1 MSGDGT
7 GAPTSSNA
15 TSSGNKTTCPAQ
27 VNKVCHV
34 KSLKVTVHPK
44 KRDGA
49 PDAKN
54 PMVKGQMAAAA
65 EGQKSLEATL
75 TNNRIAAP
83 AENLVKKQ
91 QFQNEVNQGL
101 SAARQATRDAYDQ
114 SKQAAQQAYQNRSVR
129 GVQGPTGPTA
139 AQKNAMGKVAGAQVN
154 LTAAWLQKAWDREC
168 FELLQRYDLVLET
181 VAGFYPDTDAAW
193 KAGNP
198 RMVSTV
204 DIRVEAET
212 EGTCPENKHLYISA
226 QANKN
231 TGVQFIRSSPP
242 PIGFGATDYKLSPAA
257 WKKGEKKIELVDIMA
272 ATIGQDTRATMNP
285 LVAIVKVLFMGIEVL
300 KPLDVEFA
308 LHTCGKKGTVT
319 QDPDQLN
326 ALVRIYRET
335 SFAFGVK
342 IPPFKKFERTTIR
355 TAPGGKILSEAEAIT
370 SRKFLEIKKADVQ
383 KTNTSHYANPGTTTS
398 AEEAAFSIYFKLN
411 DIEINLSELYDK
423 VKDPSK
429 RSELVYDEKDKNQ
442 VAAVAHAGKWTGQT
456 AGAMGSAAGSGLVL
470 TKDAMKVGIGLGDLQ
485 SWSGVMLGAQGGVD
499 MFRLGMLRTFQSIYA
514 AWKAADFIKN
524 LLAVM
529 ERFPQCGFKIAV
541 EWSFLEGSFEASIAN
556 AQGSNFKAL
565 SPVLQAAEQ
574 RFIPIGWK
582 GKVSAGFTIIAGKL
596 EASFGLLIDFS
607 VVGRAEARIVGQ
619 ISGMIEAKGFEAEF
633 QRGEDTKIKGSIG
646 GKLSGRLFAVAAVE
660 SWIYTTKKEIGIE
673 AGIQGEGYVEAKFT
687 PTGVEVEKNIK
698 LWSLPVQWYF
708 IAENSR
714 TGARDGKVHVLYEQ
728 KLIWQLKE

>member
-1 MSGDGT
+1 MSDGS
-7 GAPTSSNA
+7 GAPTSNN
-15 TSSGNKTTCPAQ
+15 TSSAGNKTCCPAQ
-27 VNKVCHV
+27 VNKICHV

-44 KRDGA
+44 RRDGA

-83 AENLVKKQ
+83 AEDLVKKE
-91 QFQNEVNQGL
+91 QFQKEVSQGL
-101 SAARQATRDAYDQ
+101 GAARQATRDAYDQ
-114 SKQAAQQAYQNRSVR
+114 SRQAAQQVYQTRSVK

-139 AQKNAMGKVAGAQVN
+139 DQRTAMGKAPGAQMQ
-154 LTAAWLQKAWDREC
+154 LAKAWLQKAWDREC
-168 FELLQRYDLVLET
+168 FELLQRYDLVIET

-198 RMVSTV
+198 RTVSTV
-204 DIRVEAET
+204 DIRVEAQA
-212 EGTCPENKHLYISA
+212 EGTCPVNTHLYLSA

-257 WKKGEKKIELVDIMA
+257 WKKGVAKFELVDIMA
-272 ATIGQDTRATMNP
+272 ATIGQDTKTASNP
-285 LVAIVKVLFMGIEVL
+285 LVAIIKVLFMGLEVL

-308 LHTCGKKGTVT
+308 LHTCGKKGVA
-319 QDPDQLN
+319 DLHPAQLN

-335 SFAFGVK
+335 SFAIGVK
-342 IPPFKKFERTTIR
+342 IPPFRKFERSSVR
-355 TAPGGKILSEAEAIT
+355 TAPGGTLLSEAEAVT
-370 SRKFLEIKKADVQ
+370 SRKFLEIKKANVDK
-383 KTNTSHYANPGTTTS
+383 KTTSHFASPGTTTGS
-398 AEEAAFSIYFKLN
+398 EEAAFSIYFKLN

-429 RSELVYDEKDKNQ
+429 RSELVYDEKDQKQ
-442 VAAVAHAGKWTGQT
+442 VDAVVHAGKWTGST
-456 AGAMGSAAGSGLVL
+456 AGSMGRAAGSGLVL

-485 SWSGVMLGAQGGVD
+485 SWSGVALGAQAGVD
-499 MFRLGMLRTFQSIYA
+499 MFRLGLLRTFQSIYA

-556 AQGSNFKAL
+556 AQGGNFKAK
-565 SPVLQAAEQ
+565 SPILQAAEQ
-574 RFIPIGWK
+574 RFIPISWK

-596 EASFGLLIDFS
+596 EASFGILIDFS
-607 VVGRAEARIVGQ
+607 VVGRAEARVVGQ
-619 ISGMIEAKGFEAEF
+619 ISGLIEAKGLEAEF
-633 QRGEDTKIKGSIG
+633 QRGEDTKCKASIG

-660 SWIYTTKKEIGIE
+660 SWVYSTKKEIGIE
-673 AGIQGEGYVEAKFT
+673 AGIAGEGYIEAKFKENA
-687 PTGVEVEKNIK
+687 PMEVEKNVK
-698 LWSLPVQWYF
+698 LWTLPVQWYF

-714 TGARDGKVHVLYEQ
+714 TGARDGKVHVLFEQ
-728 KLIWQLKE
+728 RPIWELK